1 MKRKKF
7 IALLCVAATS
17 ASLVTP
23 VMAEE
28 NQAVETVQETAVEQE
43 TAGQETTKQE
53 APAGEV
59 PVEEGAEEKEV
70 PAEEAEEPVEEAA
83 LVPEES
89 TAENPENE
97 TSEATNTVDT
107 YIEDGLYE
115 ENGEVYY
122 YKDGEML
129 TNKIVEFEA
138 EDGTTFAHYFDYDGT
153 MLKNAYH
160 YYVNWY
166 DDNDNYFAGEIR
178 VDGNGYLCTG
188 WYSEDGYWRYY
199 SEEDYFLCTSEIIE
213 DNGKQYYVDSYGNM
227 VTNTTVMK
235 DGVTYV
241 ADSTGVLSVKD
252 MTDKTEWVKSGEDW
266 YLYVDGELV
275 KENYYEYSGKTY
287 YFDQEGHM
295 ETGIFEDKTGKRC
308 MAEPSGAV
316 ITNPTKGWNKSSEA
330 DIWYYYKSNAEGDL
344 YPVDNEMLNLNGKK
358 YYIDWNGRMIT
369 GAFYY
374 DGSTYFANTN
384 GEIQEKAS
392 WYIDSKGN
400 WYYVKQDGKVVTDD
414 IYKIGNKSYIFD
426 GDGVMQKGTVWYN
439 GKMYLTDNN
448 GAVIST
454 NGWYLKKGDW
464 YYINKD
470 SSIVTDEFKEIDG
483 KLYYFEYDGV
493 MKMGDF
499 YIYDSETGTSKRY
512 YADENGKITRNDWY
526 QAGVDW
532 YYADANGQKETNKWI
547 DETYYLN
554 ESGAMVRGT
563 CRIEGIEYFFDNNG
577 KYIGTSAK
585 DGWSYSDGSWFYYKD
600 GEAYTG
606 WVNNKYWVEDGELC
620 TGRFIEDGGKYY
632 YVNCEGIYQTGW
644 IKTEENEWWGEW
656 TYANASGEIVNDGWQ
671 SIGGD
676 WYYFKDGVINQ
687 FPIIETEDYGAC
699 TFKSDGRYTGRAKRS
714 NWYYI
719 NEKWYYVKAE
729 GSLARGKETINGH
742 TYYFNSGFTS
752 ALLQNEYY
760 SEYDNNSNKSVSVWV
775 NSNGEKDMSNGWKY
789 TGHTYYYVE
798 NGAFKNGWLS
808 YGGNWYYLEPGMARG
823 IEFVEYNGEYEYAF
837 FDENGVYHKLTDGW
851 KSIKTEEGFTDWY
864 YVKNGKPASGYVD
877 GYHFYRNGYLD
888 TGIYWS
894 DSGKVYYYDEN
905 GKMLKGT
912 GWYLDKYDTW
922 HYIYS
927 DGTMATGERTIGGK
941 KYWFT
946 GYGDWIR

>member
-28 NQAVETVQETAVEQE
+28 NQAVETVRETAVEQE

-330 DIWYYYKSNAEGDL
+330 DIWYYYKSNAEGD
-344 YPVDNEMLNLNGKK
+344 
-358 YYIDWNGRMIT
+358 
-369 GAFYY
+369 
-374 DGSTYFANTN
+374 
-384 GEIQEKAS
+384 
-392 WYIDSKGN
+392 
-400 WYYVKQDGKVVTDD
+400 
-414 IYKIGNKSYIFD
+414 
-426 GDGVMQKGTVWYN
+426 
-439 GKMYLTDNN
+439 
-448 GAVIST
+448 
-454 NGWYLKKGDW
+454 
-464 YYINKD
+464 
-470 SSIVTDEFKEIDG
+470 
-483 KLYYFEYDGV
+483 
-493 MKMGDF
+493 
-499 YIYDSETGTSKRY
+499 
-512 YADENGKITRNDWY
+512 
-526 QAGVDW
+526 
-532 YYADANGQKETNKWI
+532 
-547 DETYYLN
+547 
-554 ESGAMVRGT
+554 
-563 CRIEGIEYFFDNNG
+563 
-577 KYIGTSAK
+577 
-585 DGWSYSDGSWFYYKD
+585 
-600 GEAYTG
+600 
-606 WVNNKYWVEDGELC
+606 
-620 TGRFIEDGGKYY
+620 
-632 YVNCEGIYQTGW
+632 
-644 IKTEENEWWGEW
+644 
-656 TYANASGEIVNDGWQ
+656 
-671 SIGGD
+671 
-676 WYYFKDGVINQ
+676 
-687 FPIIETEDYGAC
+687 
-699 TFKSDGRYTGRAKRS
+699 
-714 NWYYI
+714 
-719 NEKWYYVKAE
+719 
-729 GSLARGKETINGH
+729 
-742 TYYFNSGFTS
+742 
-752 ALLQNEYY
+752 
-760 SEYDNNSNKSVSVWV
+760 
-775 NSNGEKDMSNGWKY
+775 
-789 TGHTYYYVE
+789 
-798 NGAFKNGWLS
+798 
-808 YGGNWYYLEPGMARG
+808 
-823 IEFVEYNGEYEYAF
+823 
-837 FDENGVYHKLTDGW
+837 
-851 KSIKTEEGFTDWY
+851 
-864 YVKNGKPASGYVD
+864 
-877 GYHFYRNGYLD
+877 
-888 TGIYWS
+888 
-894 DSGKVYYYDEN
+894 
-905 GKMLKGT
+905 
-912 GWYLDKYDTW
+912 
-922 HYIYS
+922 
-927 DGTMATGERTIGGK
+927 
-941 KYWFT
+941 
-946 GYGDWIR
+946 

>member
-1 MKRKKF
+1 MSQ
-7 IALLCVAATS
+7 ATS

-28 NQAVETVQETAVEQE
+28 NQAVEAVQETAVEQE
-43 TAGQETTKQE
+43 TTGQETTKQE

-59 PVEEGAEEKEV
+59 PVEE
-70 PAEEAEEPVEEAA
+70 AA

-89 TAENPENE
+89 TAENQENE

-122 YKDGEML
+122 YKDGEMV

-160 YYVNWY
+160 YYVSGY
-166 DDNDNYFAGEIR
+166 DDNDDYFAGEIR
-178 VDGNGYLCTG
+178 VDDKGYLCTG

-199 SEEDYFLCTSEIIE
+199 GEEDYFLCTSEIIE

-227 VTNTTVMK
+227 VTNTTVVK

-241 ADSTGVLSVKD
+241 ANSTGVLSVKD

-287 YFDQEGHM
+287 YFDQEGCM
-295 ETGIFEDKTGKRC
+295 KTGIFVDKTGKRC

-330 DIWYYYKSNAEGDL
+330 DIWYY
-344 YPVDNEMLNLNGKK
+344 
-358 YYIDWNGRMIT
+358 
-369 GAFYY
+369 
-374 DGSTYFANTN
+374 
-384 GEIQEKAS
+384 
-392 WYIDSKGN
+392 
-400 WYYVKQDGKVVTDD
+400 
-414 IYKIGNKSYIFD
+414 
-426 GDGVMQKGTVWYN
+426 
-439 GKMYLTDNN
+439 
-448 GAVIST
+448 
-454 NGWYLKKGDW
+454 
-464 YYINKD
+464 INKD

-493 MKMGDF
+493 MKTGDF
-499 YIYDSETGTSKRY
+499 SIYDSETGTSKRY

-547 DETYYLN
+547 DGTYYLN
-554 ESGAMVRGT
+554 ELGAMVRGT

-585 DGWSYSDGSWFYYKD
+585 DGWSYSDGRWFYYKD

-620 TGRFIEDGGKYY
+620 TGGFIEDGGKYY

-644 IKTEENEWWGEW
+644 IKTEENGWWGEW

-671 SIGGD
+671 SI
-676 WYYFKDGVINQ
+676 
-687 FPIIETEDYGAC
+687 
-699 TFKSDGRYTGRAKRS
+699 
-714 NWYYI
+714 
-719 NEKWYYVKAE
+719 
-729 GSLARGKETINGH
+729 
-742 TYYFNSGFTS
+742 
-752 ALLQNEYY
+752 
-760 SEYDNNSNKSVSVWV
+760 
-775 NSNGEKDMSNGWKY
+775 
-789 TGHTYYYVE
+789 
-798 NGAFKNGWLS
+798 
-808 YGGNWYYLEPGMARG
+808 GGNWYYLEPGMARG

-877 GYHFYRNGYLD
+877 GYHFYGNGYLD

-912 GWYLDKYDTW
+912 GWYLDKDDTW

-946 GYGDWIR
+946 AYGDWIR

>member
-1 MKRKKF
+1 MSQ
-7 IALLCVAATS
+7 ATS

-28 NQAVETVQETAVEQE
+28 NQAVEAVQETAVEQE
-43 TAGQETTKQE
+43 TTGQETTKQE

-59 PVEEGAEEKEV
+59 PVEE
-70 PAEEAEEPVEEAA
+70 AA

-89 TAENPENE
+89 TAENQENE

-122 YKDGEML
+122 YKDGEMV

-160 YYVNWY
+160 YYVSGY
-166 DDNDNYFAGEIR
+166 DDNDDYFAGEIR
-178 VDGNGYLCTG
+178 VDDKGYLCTG

-199 SEEDYFLCTSEIIE
+199 GEEDYFLCTSEIIE

-227 VTNTTVMK
+227 VTNTTVVK

-241 ADSTGVLSVKD
+241 ANSTGVLSVKD
-252 MTDKTEWVKSGEDW
+252 MTAKTEWVKSGEDW

-287 YFDQEGHM
+287 YFDQEGCM
-295 ETGIFEDKTGKRC
+295 KTGIFVDKTGKRC

-330 DIWYYYKSNAEGDL
+330 DIWYY
-344 YPVDNEMLNLNGKK
+344 
-358 YYIDWNGRMIT
+358 
-369 GAFYY
+369 
-374 DGSTYFANTN
+374 
-384 GEIQEKAS
+384 
-392 WYIDSKGN
+392 
-400 WYYVKQDGKVVTDD
+400 
-414 IYKIGNKSYIFD
+414 
-426 GDGVMQKGTVWYN
+426 
-439 GKMYLTDNN
+439 
-448 GAVIST
+448 
-454 NGWYLKKGDW
+454 
-464 YYINKD
+464 INKD

-493 MKMGDF
+493 MKTGDF
-499 YIYDSETGTSKRY
+499 SIYDSETGTSKRY

-547 DETYYLN
+547 DGTYYLN
-554 ESGAMVRGT
+554 ELGAMVRGT

-585 DGWSYSDGSWFYYKD
+585 DGWSYSDGRWFYYKD

-620 TGRFIEDGGKYY
+620 TGGFIEDGGKYY

-644 IKTEENEWWGEW
+644 IKTEENGWWGEW

-671 SIGGD
+671 SIG
-676 WYYFKDGVINQ
+676 
-687 FPIIETEDYGAC
+687 
-699 TFKSDGRYTGRAKRS
+699 
-714 NWYYI
+714 
-719 NEKWYYVKAE
+719 
-729 GSLARGKETINGH
+729 
-742 TYYFNSGFTS
+742 
-752 ALLQNEYY
+752 
-760 SEYDNNSNKSVSVWV
+760 
-775 NSNGEKDMSNGWKY
+775 
-789 TGHTYYYVE
+789 
-798 NGAFKNGWLS
+798 
-808 YGGNWYYLEPGMARG
+808 
-823 IEFVEYNGEYEYAF
+823 
-837 FDENGVYHKLTDGW
+837 
-851 KSIKTEEGFTDWY
+851 
-864 YVKNGKPASGYVD
+864 
-877 GYHFYRNGYLD
+877 
-888 TGIYWS
+888 
-894 DSGKVYYYDEN
+894 
-905 GKMLKGT
+905 
-912 GWYLDKYDTW
+912 
-922 HYIYS
+922 
-927 DGTMATGERTIGGK
+927 
-941 KYWFT
+941 
-946 GYGDWIR
+946 

>member
-28 NQAVETVQETAVEQE
+28 NQAVETVRETAVEQE

-439 GKMYLTDNN
+439 GKMY
-448 GAVIST
+448 
-454 NGWYLKKGDW
+454 
-464 YYINKD
+464 
-470 SSIVTDEFKEIDG
+470 
-483 KLYYFEYDGV
+483 
-493 MKMGDF
+493 
-499 YIYDSETGTSKRY
+499 RQ
-512 YADENGKITRNDWY
+512 ITMEQLSVRM
-526 QAGVDW
+526 AG
-532 YYADANGQKETNKWI
+532 I
-547 DETYYLN
+547 
-554 ESGAMVRGT
+554 
-563 CRIEGIEYFFDNNG
+563 
-577 KYIGTSAK
+577 
-585 DGWSYSDGSWFYYKD
+585 
-600 GEAYTG
+600 
-606 WVNNKYWVEDGELC
+606 
-620 TGRFIEDGGKYY
+620 
-632 YVNCEGIYQTGW
+632 
-644 IKTEENEWWGEW
+644 
-656 TYANASGEIVNDGWQ
+656 
-671 SIGGD
+671 
-676 WYYFKDGVINQ
+676 
-687 FPIIETEDYGAC
+687 
-699 TFKSDGRYTGRAKRS
+699 
-714 NWYYI
+714 
-719 NEKWYYVKAE
+719 
-729 GSLARGKETINGH
+729 
-742 TYYFNSGFTS
+742 
-752 ALLQNEYY
+752 
-760 SEYDNNSNKSVSVWV
+760 
-775 NSNGEKDMSNGWKY
+775 
-789 TGHTYYYVE
+789 
-798 NGAFKNGWLS
+798 
-808 YGGNWYYLEPGMARG
+808 
-823 IEFVEYNGEYEYAF
+823 
-837 FDENGVYHKLTDGW
+837 
-851 KSIKTEEGFTDWY
+851 
-864 YVKNGKPASGYVD
+864 
-877 GYHFYRNGYLD
+877 
-888 TGIYWS
+888 
-894 DSGKVYYYDEN
+894 
-905 GKMLKGT
+905 
-912 GWYLDKYDTW
+912 
-922 HYIYS
+922 
-927 DGTMATGERTIGGK
+927 
-941 KYWFT
+941 
-946 GYGDWIR
+946 

>member
-1 MKRKKF
+1 MSQ
-7 IALLCVAATS
+7 ATS

-28 NQAVETVQETAVEQE
+28 NQAVEAVQETAVEQE
-43 TAGQETTKQE
+43 TTGQETTKQE

-59 PVEEGAEEKEV
+59 PVEE
-70 PAEEAEEPVEEAA
+70 AA

-89 TAENPENE
+89 TAENQENE

-122 YKDGEML
+122 YKDGEMV

-160 YYVNWY
+160 YYVSGY
-166 DDNDNYFAGEIR
+166 DDNDDYFAGEIR
-178 VDGNGYLCTG
+178 VDDNGYLCTG

-199 SEEDYFLCTSEIIE
+199 GEEDYFLCTSEIIE

-227 VTNTTVMK
+227 VTNTTVVK

-241 ADSTGVLSVKD
+241 ANSTGVLSVKD

-287 YFDQEGHM
+287 YFDQEGRM

-330 DIWYYYKSNAEGDL
+330 DIWYY
-344 YPVDNEMLNLNGKK
+344 
-358 YYIDWNGRMIT
+358 
-369 GAFYY
+369 
-374 DGSTYFANTN
+374 
-384 GEIQEKAS
+384 
-392 WYIDSKGN
+392 
-400 WYYVKQDGKVVTDD
+400 
-414 IYKIGNKSYIFD
+414 
-426 GDGVMQKGTVWYN
+426 
-439 GKMYLTDNN
+439 
-448 GAVIST
+448 
-454 NGWYLKKGDW
+454 
-464 YYINKD
+464 INKD

-493 MKMGDF
+493 MKTGDF

-547 DETYYLN
+547 DGTYYLN
-554 ESGAMVRGT
+554 ELGAMVRGT

-606 WVNNKYWVEDGELC
+606 WVNNKYWVDDGELC
-620 TGRFIEDGGKYY
+620 TDGFIEDGGKYY

-644 IKTEENEWWGEW
+644 IKTEENGWWGEW

-671 SIGGD
+671 SIGG
-676 WYYFKDGVINQ
+676 
-687 FPIIETEDYGAC
+687 
-699 TFKSDGRYTGRAKRS
+699 
-714 NWYYI
+714 
-719 NEKWYYVKAE
+719 
-729 GSLARGKETINGH
+729 
-742 TYYFNSGFTS
+742 
-752 ALLQNEYY
+752 
-760 SEYDNNSNKSVSVWV
+760 
-775 NSNGEKDMSNGWKY
+775 
-789 TGHTYYYVE
+789 
-798 NGAFKNGWLS
+798 
-808 YGGNWYYLEPGMARG
+808 NWYYLEPGMARG
-823 IEFVEYNGEYEYAF
+823 IEFVEYNGECEYAF

-877 GYHFYRNGYLD
+877 GYHFYGNGYLD

-912 GWYLDKYDTW
+912 GWYLDKDDTW

-946 GYGDWIR
+946 AYGDWIR